1 MEIATREVKML
12 ITMDYNDGCTKNI
25 KIYEVYTGNTKT
37 PVLRYK
43 EVEFRYPDGTIDED
57 RSYVCKLIIDESD
70 DFGTEYTNL
79 YVKMLT
85 TIYYNDGCEKTIY
98 ITKDRHFDIMKV
110 EFRYPNNTID
120 KKRSRYGFPNF
131 NKYGKSDAEQVISF
145 RNLL

>member
-1 MEIATREVKML
+1 MEIATREVKMT
-12 ITMDYNDGCTKNI
+12 ITMDYNDGCTKTIIINE
-25 KIYEVYTGNTKT
+25 IYTDKTKT

-57 RSYVCKLIIDESD
+57 RSYVCKLIIDEND

-79 YVKMLT
+79 DVKMLT

-98 ITKDRHFDIMKV
+98 IGKDRHWDEMRV

-120 KKRSRYGFPNF
+120 KKRSRYCFPNF
-131 NKYGKSDAEQVISF
+131 KKYGKSDAEQVISF